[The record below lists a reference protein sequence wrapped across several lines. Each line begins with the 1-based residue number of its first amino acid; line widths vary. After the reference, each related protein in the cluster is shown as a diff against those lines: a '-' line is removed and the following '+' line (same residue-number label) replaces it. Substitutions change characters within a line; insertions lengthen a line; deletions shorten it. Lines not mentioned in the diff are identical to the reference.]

1 MSHILSL
8 HTFKCID
15 KIIALLLHIK
25 VDLNRFGKKG
35 GKITI
40 HVDKWEGGGGVHHT
54 CAKSEFHNTPILL
67 LFFYPIIFFS
77 NSHTGQQIDIPL
89 LMPTIIF
96 GPQKVGVLKGV

>member
-35 GKITI
+35 G
-40 HVDKWEGGGGVHHT
+40 EVHHT
-54 CAKSEFHNTPILL
+54 C
-67 LFFYPIIFFS
+67 
-77 NSHTGQQIDIPL
+77 GQMGRGGSPY
-89 LMPTIIF
+89 MCKKWVP
-96 GPQKVGVLKGV
+96 